1 MLYNYFI
8 VALRSIFRSKLVAL
22 INIGGLAFAMACCL
36 LIYTYIS
43 DELRYDRYHEKADR
57 IYRVTRNFLSH
68 DGSVNLHLGHLAP
81 PFGPLLKNDFPDI
94 QEVVRILRTNLTF
107 TIEEGG
113 ERKVSF
119 QEPNT
124 FAAEPSLFKIFTV
137 PILSGD
143 PQTALTQPFTAML
156 SDKAAIRF
164 FGTTDVVGKE
174 LRVDGGLVLSITG
187 VFESFPAQSHWHPE
201 ILVAFS
207 TLEND
212 NVYGKRRLETDFSN
226 NSFATYILVND
237 DFDPER
243 TEAAFPAFIDKHMGP
258 AEGPDAPAPSS
269 WTNLFVQ
276 RLTDI
281 HLRSHLDTELE
292 ANGNINNVY
301 MMGAIALFIIL
312 IACFNFVNL
321 STARATKRMKEVG
334 LRKVVGAYKHQ
345 LVSQFLSESV
355 LTALL
360 ALAVAVALTAVSLG
374 WLNEFTGKNLQL
386 NLITHANFIV
396 TAVTVAVLVGVLA
409 GFYPALI
416 LSGFKPALIVK
427 GQTSAGGRG
436 AVRRVLVVSQF
447 AVSIVLIVA
456 TLVTTDQLRFLNNRD
471 LGYRK
476 DQIVALSFG
485 GEGIDEHYDAFRT
498 ELLRNPAVRNVTRSS
513 RIPTRRLLDTQG
525 AQVQKGDSL
534 VPTDVVIKNVM
545 VDHEFFDTYGISL
558 ASGRTF
564 SKDVMSDDTAAYILN
579 EAAVHMIGWDVE
591 EAPGKML
598 RYGSRE
604 GRIIGVI
611 KDFHFESLHENI
623 VPIVF
628 HMGRNYNG
636 TIMSVAIDPTN
647 MQQGLQ
653 HIEEVWKTFAQD
665 VPFAYT
671 FLSDSYRQLYESE
684 QKESELFL
692 IFAALA
698 IFIAAL
704 GLFGLTTFNTLQRA
718 REISIR
724 KVLGAS
730 VSNIVQLLTREVIIL
745 IVIAN
750 IIAWPVAWYLMN
762 EWLSG
767 FAYRITLSPVTFALA
782 AVAAILLA
790 IVTVSSQTIR
800 AALLN
805 PATTLR
811 NE

>member
-1 MLYNYFI
+1 
-8 VALRSIFRSKLVAL
+8 
-22 INIGGLAFAMACCL
+22 
-36 LIYTYIS
+36 
-43 DELRYDRYHEKADR
+43 
-57 IYRVTRNFLSH
+57 
-68 DGSVNLHLGHLAP
+68 
-81 PFGPLLKNDFPDI
+81 
-94 QEVVRILRTNLTF
+94 
-107 TIEEGG
+107 
-113 ERKVSF
+113 
-119 QEPNT
+119 
-124 FAAEPSLFKIFTV
+124 
-137 PILSGD
+137 
-143 PQTALTQPFTAML
+143 
-156 SDKAAIRF
+156 
-164 FGTTDVVGKE
+164 
-174 LRVDGGLVLSITG
+174 
-187 VFESFPAQSHWHPE
+187 
-201 ILVAFS
+201 
-207 TLEND
+207 
-212 NVYGKRRLETDFSN
+212 
-226 NSFATYILVND
+226 
-237 DFDPER
+237 
-243 TEAAFPAFIDKHMGP
+243 
-258 AEGPDAPAPSS
+258 
-269 WTNLFVQ
+269 
-276 RLTDI
+276 
-281 HLRSHLDTELE
+281 
-292 ANGNINNVY
+292 
-301 MMGAIALFIIL
+301 
-312 IACFNFVNL
+312 
-321 STARATKRMKEVG
+321 
-334 LRKVVGAYKHQ
+334 
-345 LVSQFLSESV
+345 
-355 LTALL
+355 
-360 ALAVAVALTAVSLG
+360 
-374 WLNEFTGKNLQL
+374 
-386 NLITHANFIV
+386 
-396 TAVTVAVLVGVLA
+396 
-409 GFYPALI
+409 
-416 LSGFKPALIVK
+416 
-427 GQTSAGGRG
+427 
-436 AVRRVLVVSQF
+436 
-447 AVSIVLIVA
+447 
-456 TLVTTDQLRFLNNRD
+456 
-471 LGYRK
+471 
-476 DQIVALSFG
+476 
-485 GEGIDEHYDAFRT
+485 
-498 ELLRNPAVRNVTRSS
+498 
-513 RIPTRRLLDTQG
+513 
-525 AQVQKGDSL
+525 
-534 VPTDVVIKNVM
+534 
-545 VDHEFFDTYGISL
+545 
-558 ASGRTF
+558 
-564 SKDVMSDDTAAYILN
+564 
-579 EAAVHMIGWDVE
+579 MIGWDVE